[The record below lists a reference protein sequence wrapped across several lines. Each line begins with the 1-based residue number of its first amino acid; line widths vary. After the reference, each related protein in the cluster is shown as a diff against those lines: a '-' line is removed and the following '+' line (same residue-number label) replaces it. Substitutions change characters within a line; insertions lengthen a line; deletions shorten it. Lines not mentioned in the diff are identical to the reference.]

1 LTWGEFLSPSR
12 KLDRVLIQETLLKAV
27 PTPFLWNTDLE
38 HLTSSLTE
46 RRLRQVV
53 DVMEQEPCSSIQDL
67 AVKVCLS
74 PAHLQ
79 RLFKRQTGIQLGGL
93 LAELRLQKAAELLT
107 VSNLSIKEI
116 AHAVGYGHHSSF
128 VRAFQR
134 RFAQA
139 PRQYRLHPSA
149 KTVSA

>member
-1 LTWGEFLSPSR
+1 M
-12 KLDRVLIQETLLKAV
+12 KAG
-27 PTPFLWNTDLE
+27 PTHFLWNTDLE

-53 DVMEQEPCSSIQDL
+53 EVIGQEPWSSIQDL
-67 AVKVCLS
+67 AVKVSLS

-93 LAELRLQKAAELLT
+93 LVERRLQKAAELLT
-107 VSNLSIKEI
+107 LSNLSIKEI

-139 PRQYRLHPSA
+139 PRQYRLHPNA
-149 KTVSA
+149 KSIGA